1 MKKNLPLLL
10 AIFCSVAIGY
20 SQSQPLWKSV
30 KENDLK
36 TSEKVRRSSFPNA
49 SKIYNLDIAAL
60 RNKLAAA
67 PLRGETSKSNL
78 VIELPNAEGK
88 LQHFRVVETP
98 IMEAALAAKFP
109 MIKSYAAQGIEDPT
123 AVARFSVTQF
133 GLHSMTLSGNESTV
147 FIDPYTA
154 DAKNYII
161 YNKASL
167 AETPNDF
174 TCLTDSDAHLPTLEK
189 DRKANANKVLNTDDS
204 KLRTYRL
211 AQSCT
216 AEYGNIF
223 AGEGTDL
230 EKKANIQAQMAI
242 TMTRVN
248 GVYENDLSI
257 TLIFVANNDAL
268 IYFGNTA
275 SDPWNGEYNV
285 QTGFTIDANIGFT
298 SYDIGHNFNTS
309 GGGNAGCIGC
319 VCGPD
324 TNPRGDHKGTGMTG
338 RPNPTGD
345 PFDIDYVAH
354 EMGHQFGGFHIQS
367 SSGCRSGNGLTEV
380 EPGSG
385 SSIMGYA
392 GICNANVQS
401 QSDAYFGYVNIRDI
415 LANVKDGISSSC
427 PQISEIANKAPLVN
441 AGADYVIPKSTAFM
455 LVGEAT
461 DPDGDGLT
469 YSWEQNDPEN
479 PNTSAA
485 PTPTR
490 AQGPMF
496 RSFNS
501 TPSPVR
507 YMPAM
512 ATILAG
518 NTSNTWEACPSVA
531 RDLNFSLTVRDNQAG
546 AGQNASDLM
555 KVTVSGTAGPFVLNT
570 PNTNVSWAA
579 GSIETI
585 TWNVAGTDANG
596 VNAKFVDIYLSS
608 NGGTDFPV
616 LLASKVP
623 NDGSEFV
630 SVPNIPGTQ
639 NRIMVRGFE
648 NIFFDVSNANF
659 TITAPENTFAPA
671 FTGIAGEQNKT
682 ICVGSNISYNFDYKA
697 FGFTGT
703 TTFTVTGTPDGS
715 TASIS
720 PNTLNADGTATVQIN
735 TTTATVSGF
744 YTLFITATSGETV
757 KTIPYY
763 LQLFNSD
770 FGTTA
775 LTSPANTAEG
785 QGTTVNLT
793 WETNENA
800 TTYDVEVSGDEAFAN
815 IVASGTTA
823 ETSFKAS
830 GLAELTTYYWRILP
844 KNPSCFGIFTP
855 AFSFKTGEENCSST
869 VATDGPKAISASGA
883 PTVNSIINVTQTGL
897 VSDVN
902 LSIDLTHTY
911 VGELTAT
918 LISPAGTQVILLNS
932 VCESANNIDATFDDS
947 GAEVVCSNNPAISGT
962 VIPTQAL
969 AAFNGENAN
978 GNWTLRIKDNAS
990 GDGGSLAGWSL
1001 NLCAVGPALGVTQN
1015 QIRNFEIAPNPN
1027 KGQFNIKFDS
1037 KSANKIAVAVF
1048 DIGGRQIL
1056 SKTYEETSVFNEN
1069 ISLNAAAGIYL
1080 VTVTNGNQKE
1090 TRKIVVQ

>member
-1 MKKNLPLLL
+1 MKKNLQLLL
-10 AIFCSVAIGY
+10 AMFCSVAVGY

-30 KENDLK
+30 KETDLK
-36 TSEKVRRSSFPNA
+36 STEKARRNSVPTQ
-49 SKIYNLDIAAL
+49 SKIYSLDLAAL
-60 RNKLAAA
+60 RNTLAAA
-67 PLRGETSKSNL
+67 PLRGATTKSNL
-78 VIELPNAEGK
+78 IIELPNAAGK

-98 IMEAALAAKFP
+98 IMESALAAKFP

-147 FIDPYTA
+147 FIDPYTT

-167 AETPNDF
+167 TEIPNDF

-189 DRKANANKVLNTDDS
+189 DRKANINKVLNTDDS

-223 AGEGTDL
+223 AGTGTDL

-248 GVYENDLSI
+248 GVYENDLAI
-257 TLIFVANNDAL
+257 TLIFVANNDAV
-268 IYFGNTA
+268 IYFGDT
-275 SDPWNGEYNV
+275 SDDPWSGEYNV
-285 QTGFTIDANIGFT
+285 QTGRTIDANIGFEN
-298 SYDIGHNFNTS
+298 YDIGHNFNTS

-324 TNPRGDHKGTGMTG
+324 TNPQGDHKGTGMTG
-338 RPNPTGD
+338 RANPTGD
-345 PFDIDYVAH
+345 AFDIDYVAH

-367 SSGCRSGNGLTEV
+367 SSGCRSGNGFTEV

-392 GICNANVQS
+392 GICSANVQGR
-401 QSDAYFGYVNIRDI
+401 SDAYFGYVNIRDI
-415 LANVKDGISSSC
+415 LANVKSGISSSC
-427 PQISEIANKAPLVN
+427 AQITEIPNKPPVVN

-455 LVGEAT
+455 LIGEAS

-485 PTPTR
+485 PNPTR

-496 RSFNS
+496 RSFTS

-507 YMPAM
+507 YMPAL

-518 NTSNTWEACPSVA
+518 NTSNTWEVCPSVA

-546 AGQNASDLM
+546 GGQNASDL
-555 KVTVSGTAGPFVLNT
+555 KKITVSGTAGPFVLNT

-579 GSIETI
+579 GSIETV
-585 TWNVAGTDANG
+585 TWNVAGTDGNG

-630 SVPNIPGTQ
+630 SVPNLPGTQ

-648 NIFFDVSNANF
+648 NIFFDISNANF
-659 TITAPENTFAPA
+659 TIAATENTFAPA

-682 ICVGSNISYNFDYKA
+682 ICVGSNVSYTFDYKT

-703 TTFTVTGTPDGS
+703 TTFTVSGTPDGS
-715 TASIS
+715 TATITPS
-720 PNTLNADGTATVQIN
+720 TLNADGIATLQIN
-735 TTTATVSGF
+735 TTTATVPGF
-744 YTLFITATSGETV
+744 YALQITATSGETV

-763 LQLFNSD
+763 LQLFNTD
-770 FGTTA
+770 FGATVLTTPVDA
-775 LTSPANTAEG
+775 AEG
-785 QGTTVNLT
+785 QGTTLNLV
-793 WETNENA
+793 WEANANA
-800 TTYDVEVSGDEAFAN
+800 TSYDVEVASDIAFAN
-815 IVASGTTA
+815 VVASGTTDS
-823 ETSFKAS
+823 TTYTVG
-830 GLAELTTYYWRILP
+830 GLSELSTYYWRILP
-844 KNPSCFGIFTP
+844 KNPSCFGQFSP
-855 AFSFKTGEENCSST
+855 AFSFETGEENCTIT
-869 VATDGPKAISASGA
+869 VATDGPKPISASGS
-883 PTVNSIINVTQTGL
+883 PTVTSVINLEQSGAVSDINVTI
-897 VSDVN
+897 N
-902 LSIDLTHTY
+902 LTHSY

-918 LISPAGTQVILLNS
+918 LISPSGTEVVVLDGT
-932 VCESANNIDATFDDS
+932 CGSANNINATFDDS
-947 GAEVVCSNNPAISGT
+947 GIVIVCSNNPAISGT
-962 VIPTQAL
+962 VIPTQLL
-969 AAFNGENAN
+969 AAFNGENAS
-978 GNWTLRIKDNAS
+978 GNWTLRIKDNES
-990 GDGGSLAGWSL
+990 GDGGSFIGWSM
-1001 NLCAVGPALGVTQN
+1001 NSCAVGPVLAVNQN

-1027 KGQFNIKFDS
+1027 TGQFNIKFDS
-1037 KSANKIAVAVF
+1037 QSADTTVVAVY

-1056 SKTYEETSVFNEN
+1056 SKTFQQTSVFNEN
-1069 ISLNAAAGIYL
+1069 ISLNAASGIYL

-1090 TRKIVVQ
+1090 TRKIVIQ

>member
-1 MKKNLPLLL
+1 MKKNLQLLL

-30 KENDLK
+30 KETDLR
-36 TSEKVRRSSFPNA
+36 TSEKVRRNSLPNQ
-49 SKIYNLDIAAL
+49 SKIYSLDLAAL
-60 RNKLAAA
+60 RNTLAAA
-67 PLRGETSKSNL
+67 PLRGTTTKSNL
-78 VIELPNAEGK
+78 IIELPNAAGK

-167 AETPNDF
+167 AEMPNDF

-223 AGEGTDL
+223 AGNGTDF
-230 EKKANIQAQMAI
+230 EKKANIQAQMVV

-257 TLIFVANNDAL
+257 TLIFVANNDAV
-268 IYFGNTA
+268 IYFGDTSA
-275 SDPWNGEYNV
+275 DPWSGEYNV
-285 QTGFTIDANIGFT
+285 QTGYTIDANIGFEN
-298 SYDIGHNFNTS
+298 YDIGHNFNTS

-324 TNPRGDHKGTGMTG
+324 TNPQGDHKGTGMTG
-338 RPNPTGD
+338 RANPTGD
-345 PFDIDYVAH
+345 AFDIDYVAH

-367 SSGCRSGNGLTEV
+367 SSGCRSGNGFTEV

-392 GICNANVQS
+392 GICSANVQGR
-401 QSDAYFGYVNIRDI
+401 SDAYFGYVNIRDI
-415 LANVKDGISSSC
+415 LANVKTGISSSC
-427 PQISEIANKAPLVN
+427 AQISEIANRPPVVN

-485 PTPTR
+485 PNPAR
-490 AQGPMF
+490 VQGPMF
-496 RSFNS
+496 RSFTA

-507 YMPAM
+507 YMPALP
-512 ATILAG
+512 TILAG

-546 AGQNASDLM
+546 AAQNASDLK

-570 PNTNVSWAA
+570 PNTNVFWAS
-579 GSIETI
+579 GSIETV
-585 TWNVAGTDANG
+585 TWNVAGTDGNG

-608 NGGTDFPV
+608 NGGTDFPI

-630 SVPNIPGTQ
+630 SVPNLPGTQ

-659 TITAPENTFAPA
+659 TITAAENTFAPA

-682 ICVGSNISYNFDYKA
+682 ICVGSNVTYTFDYKS

-715 TASIS
+715 VATITPS
-720 PNTLNADGTATVQIN
+720 TLNADGIATLQLN
-735 TTTATVSGF
+735 TNTATVSGF
-744 YTLFITATSGETV
+744 YALQITATSGNTV

-763 LQLFNSD
+763 LQLFNTD

-775 LTSPANTAEG
+775 LTTPADAAEG
-785 QGTTVNLT
+785 QGTTLNLS
-793 WETNENA
+793 WDANANA
-800 TTYDVEVSGDEAFAN
+800 TSYDVEVASDNAFTTV
-815 IVASGTTA
+815 VAAGTTSSN
-823 ETSFKAS
+823 TFTVG
-830 GLAELTTYYWRILP
+830 GLDELTTYFWRILP
-844 KNPSCFGIFTP
+844 KNPSCFGQFTP
-855 AFSFKTGEENCSST
+855 AFSFKTGEESCT
-869 VATDGPKAISASGA
+869 TATATDGPKPISASGS
-883 PTVNSIINVTQTGL
+883 PTVNSVINLEQSGT
-897 VSDVN
+897 VSGIN
-902 LSIDLTHTY
+902 LTINLTHSY

-918 LISPAGTQVILLNS
+918 LISPSGTEVVVLDAT
-932 VCESANNIDATFDDS
+932 CGSANNINATFDDS
-947 GAEVVCSNNPAISGT
+947 GVEVVCSNNPAISGI
-962 VIPTQAL
+962 VLPTEAL
-969 AAFNGENAN
+969 ANLNGENAS
-978 GNWTLRIKDNAS
+978 GNWTLRIKDNES
-990 GDGGSLAGWSL
+990 GDGGSLVGWSL
-1001 NLCAVGPALGVTQN
+1001 NICAVGPALGVTQN

-1027 KGQFNIKFDS
+1027 TGHFNIKFDS
-1037 KSANKIAVAVF
+1037 KSVDKTVVGVF

-1056 SKTYEETSVFNEN
+1056 SKTFEQTSVFNEN

-1090 TRKIVVQ
+1090 TRKIVIQ